1 LEWCIVLASG
11 IGLLGFWI
19 LISMTSAAHDFEGG
33 VALVTGAGS
42 GIGAAIAADFLR
54 SGARVVGAGR
64 HRPLPDLAADIKVA
78 GNRWLWVHADV
89 RREADVRQLVGTV
102 LSQFGHV
109 DILINNA
116 AIRGPTDPATKL
128 KRQDWDHVLET
139 NLTGAFL
146 CARECLRHMMRRRRG
161 RIINISSIAGRMAY
175 PLRAAYCASK
185 WGLIGL
191 TLTLAQEAG
200 SSNVRVNAI
209 CPGPVEGPAMESVIV
224 RRARALRISVEKM
237 RQRYVKPTALGR
249 MVSASDVS
257 GAVLFLCSEAARSV
271 TGQVIDVSAGF
282 GLAPV

>member
-1 LEWCIVLASG
+1 
-11 IGLLGFWI
+11 
-19 LISMTSAAHDFEGG
+19 MTFAARDFDGK
-33 VALVTGAGS
+33 VTLVTGAGS
-42 GIGAAIAADFLR
+42 GIGAAIALDFLR
-54 SGARVVGAGR
+54 SGARVAGAGR
-64 HRPLPDLAADIKVA
+64 HRPRVDLTGGIEIPGD
-78 GNRWLWVHADV
+78 RWLWVRADV
-89 RREADVRQLVGTV
+89 RREPDVRRLVRTV
-102 LSQFGHV
+102 LSEFGHL

-116 AIRGPTDPATKL
+116 AVRGPTDRATKL
-128 KRQDWDHVLET
+128 NLRDWDDVLKT

-161 RIINISSIAGRMAY
+161 QIINISSMAGRMAY

-200 SSNVRVNAI
+200 SRNVRVNAI
-209 CPGPVEGPAMESVIV
+209 CPGPVEGPAMDSAIV
-224 RRARALRISVEKM
+224 RRCRALRISANKM
-237 RQRYVKPTALGR
+237 RQQFIKPTALGR

-257 GAVLFLCSEAARSV
+257 DAVLFLCSEAARSV

>member
-1 LEWCIVLASG
+1 VYSSCSG
-11 IGLLGFWI
+11 LFGFWI
-19 LISMTSAAHDFEGG
+19 LISVTSATPDFDGK
-33 VALVTGAGS
+33 VAVVTGAGS

-54 SGARVVGAGR
+54 SGARVAGAGR
-64 HRPLPDLAADIKVA
+64 HRPLPDLAADIEAA
-78 GNRWLWVHADV
+78 GDRWLWVRADV
-89 RREADVRQLVGTV
+89 RREADVRRLVRTA
-102 LSQFGHV
+102 LNRFGNL

-116 AIRGPTDPATKL
+116 AVRGPTDPVTKL
-128 KRQDWDHVLET
+128 KRQDWDDVLKT
-139 NLTGAFL
+139 NLTGPFL
-146 CARECLRHMMRRRRG
+146 CARECLRHMMRRRSG
-161 RIINISSIAGRMAY
+161 KIINISSMAGRMAY

-224 RRARALRISVEKM
+224 RRARALRISVEKV
-237 RQRYVKPTALGR
+237 RQLYVKPTALGR
-249 MVSASDVS
+249 MVGASEVS

-271 TGQVIDVSAGF
+271 TGQVIEVSAGF

>member
-1 LEWCIVLASG
+1 MV
-11 IGLLGFWI
+11 
-19 LISMTSAAHDFEGG
+19 SAAHDFDGK

-42 GIGAAIAADFLR
+42 GIGAAIALGFLR
-54 SGARVVGAGR
+54 SGARVAGAGR
-64 HRPLPDLAADIKVA
+64 YRPRSDLTGGIEAAGD
-78 GNRWLWVHADV
+78 RWLWVRADV
-89 RREADVRQLVGTV
+89 RREPDVRRLVRTV
-102 LSQFGHV
+102 LSEFGHV

-116 AIRGPTDPATKL
+116 AVRGPTDPATKL
-128 KRQDWDHVLET
+128 KLRDWDDVLET
-139 NLTGAFL
+139 NLTGPFL

-161 RIINISSIAGRMAY
+161 QIINISSMAGRMAY

-200 SSNVRVNAI
+200 SRNVRVNAI

-224 RRARALRISVEKM
+224 RRARALGISPEKM
-237 RQRYVKPTALGR
+237 RQRYVEPTALGR

-257 GAVLFLCSEAARSV
+257 DAVVFLCSEAARSV

>member
-1 LEWCIVLASG
+1 
-11 IGLLGFWI
+11 
-19 LISMTSAAHDFEGG
+19 MTSAALDFDGR

-54 SGARVVGAGR
+54 SGARVAGAGR
-64 HRPLPDLAADIKVA
+64 HRPQLDPAPDIEIA
-78 GNRWLWVHADV
+78 GDRWLWVRADV
-89 RREADVRQLVGTV
+89 RREADVRRLVRIV
-102 LSQFGHV
+102 LSEFGHV

-116 AIRGPTDPATKL
+116 GVRGPTDPVTKL
-128 KRQDWDHVLET
+128 KWQDWQDVLKT
-139 NLTGAFL
+139 NLTGPFL
-146 CARECLRHMMRRRRG
+146 CARECLRHMMRRRQG
-161 RIINISSIAGRMAY
+161 QIINISSMAGRMAY

-224 RRARALRISVEKM
+224 RRARALRISTEKM

-257 GAVLFLCSEAARSV
+257 SAVLFLCSEAARSV
-271 TGQVIDVSAGF
+271 TGQVMDVSAGF